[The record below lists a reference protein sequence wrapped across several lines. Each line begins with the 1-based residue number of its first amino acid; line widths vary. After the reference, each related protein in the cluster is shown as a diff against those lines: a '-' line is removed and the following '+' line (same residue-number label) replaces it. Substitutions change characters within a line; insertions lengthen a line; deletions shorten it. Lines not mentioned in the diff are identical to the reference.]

1 MKTLPETVQNHN
13 EIIVFNKCHHQLQTS
28 RKIAVYRSLIDII
41 GDFNTAVYLS
51 QFIYWNRKGTLLVEN
66 NGFVYKSVAD
76 IFEETGLTLKMQARC
91 RNILK
96 EFDFIEIK
104 QEKVFGKGA
113 KLSIKL
119 NDKAI
124 YSQLG
129 EYYNIDPNIQEI
141 TPENWKVGNHP
152 VLQRFFDDRIAY
164 HRDLVYL
171 LEDIPAAFILSYILN
186 RCAVERKFY
195 KSLTIA
201 DWTRISKLTHH
212 TQSSSR
218 QLLKNLE
225 LIEEQKPIPF
235 NSRIFTFPQFDKIL
249 EKLERLSEYKES
261 SQRLQKWKFG
271 YKSPKWNESNSTEQ
285 PQTETRNDLRLADEC
300 VDSDTENNNSLK
312 NNELLLNNP
321 KRKLGDDLNSTEQPK
336 TETRN
341 DLRLADK
348 CVDSD
353 TENNSS
359 LKNNELLLNNPKW
372 KLGDDLNSTEQ
383 PQTET
388 RNDLHPTEQTR
399 TETPSNPERKLS
411 FKEITGF
418 KDYTNNNTPLN
429 PPINISVSFGGGG
442 GGVSS
447 SCDFSAEE
455 NKSCLKGNEQK
466 SQAEQKTRQPET
478 QANKPQVAK
487 NPSIDWDSLQYPN
500 CFYAETQND
509 PQQQQALKDN
519 LRHIVASTIPAA
531 TQAEIQ
537 ELLDEMN
544 RGAVRSVRNYF
555 AKLCQNKARGL
566 FFPTLASII
575 KQHRNDLAK
584 SAHLQQQVAE
594 QTAANEQ
601 QRQQE
606 QQIQQESQNY
616 SDHIEQLVFRTAEK
630 TILRQK
636 LKDEYKKYAAEI
648 ETQLNANFFSYANVH
663 NIRIRLEKIA
673 AVLIAYAYQ
682 FKTVIT
688 QVTDLRKKIIQK
700 IGEEKLQ
707 QDSNYQQLWEIL
719 NMPEMQGK
727 LSEDL
732 QQTLKQG

>member
-1 MKTLPETVQNHN
+1 MMKTLPETVQNHN
-13 EIIVFNKCHHQLQTS
+13 EIIVFNKCHHRLQTS

-124 YSQLG
+124 YSRLG

-285 PQTETRNDLRLADEC
+285 PQTETRNDL
-300 VDSDTENNNSLK
+300 
-312 NNELLLNNP
+312 
-321 KRKLGDDLNSTEQPK
+321 
-336 TETRN
+336 
-341 DLRLADK
+341 
-348 CVDSD
+348 
-353 TENNSS
+353 
-359 LKNNELLLNNPKW
+359 
-372 KLGDDLNSTEQ
+372 
-383 PQTET
+383 
-388 RNDLHPTEQTR
+388 HPTEQTR

-455 NKSCLKGNEQK
+455 NKGCLKGNEQK

-519 LRHIVASTIPAA
+519 LRHIAATTIPAA

-575 KQHRNDLAK
+575 KQHRNELAK

-630 TILRQK
+630 TVLRQK
-636 LKDEYKKYAAEI
+636 LKEEYHKYAAEI
-648 ETQLNANFFSYANVH
+648 EMQLNAKLFSFANVIS
-663 NIRIRLEKIA
+663 IRIKLEKIA
-673 AVLIAYAYQ
+673 TVLIAYAYQ
-682 FKTVIT
+682 FKTLIT

>member
-1 MKTLPETVQNHN
+1 MMKTLPETVQNHN
-13 EIIVFNKCHHQLQTS
+13 KIIVFNKCHHRLQTS

-124 YSQLG
+124 YSRLG

-261 SQRLQKWKFG
+261 SQKLQKWKFG
-271 YKSPKWNESNSTEQ
+271 YKSPKWNESNFTEQ

-300 VDSDTENNNSLK
+300 ADSDAENNNSLK

-321 KRKLGDDLNSTEQPK
+321 KR
-336 TETRN
+336 
-341 DLRLADK
+341 
-348 CVDSD
+348 
-353 TENNSS
+353 
-359 LKNNELLLNNPKW
+359 

-442 GGVSS
+442 GGVVSSHSAISAENNS
-447 SCDFSAEE
+447 SCLNDAKSATETPQQGD
-455 NKSCLKGNEQK
+455 KSP
-466 SQAEQKTRQPET
+466 T
-478 QANKPQVAK
+478 ANANFDNLVY
-487 NPSIDWDSLQYPN
+487 PS
-500 CFYAETQND
+500 CFYRETQND
-509 PQQQQALKDN
+509 PQIQQAFKDDI
-519 LRHIVASTIPAA
+519 RRIVACIIPFA
-531 TQAEIQ
+531 TTSEIQ
-537 ELLDEMN
+537 ELLDETERPNVSSM
-544 RGAVRSVRNYF
+544 RNYF
-555 AKLCQNKARGL
+555 ARLCKEKAQGL
-566 FFPTLASII
+566 FFPRLAE
-575 KQHRNDLAK
+575 KVKYRREECAK
-584 SAHLQQQVAE
+584 NIAQQQ
-594 QTAANEQ
+594 QTVQQQQAN
-601 QRQQE
+601 RVRQE
-606 QQIQQESQNY
+606 QQCQQEEQVQQESQNY
-616 SDHIEQLVFRTAEK
+616 SDQIEQLVFRTAEK
-630 TILRQK
+630 TVLRQK

-673 AVLIAYAYQ
+673 VVLIAYAYQ
-682 FKTVIT
+682 FKTLIT
-688 QVTDLRKKIIQK
+688 QVTDLRKKIIQR

>member
-1 MKTLPETVQNHN
+1 MMKTLPETVQNHN

-300 VDSDTENNNSLK
+300 ADSDTENNNSLK

-321 KRKLGDDLNSTEQPK
+321 KR
-336 TETRN
+336 
-341 DLRLADK
+341 
-348 CVDSD
+348 
-353 TENNSS
+353 
-359 LKNNELLLNNPKW
+359 

-455 NKSCLKGNEQK
+455 NKDCLKGNEQK

-630 TILRQK
+630 TVLRQK
-636 LKDEYKKYAAEI
+636 LKEEYQKYAAEI
-648 ETQLNANFFSYANVH
+648 EMQLNAKLFSFANVIS
-663 NIRIRLEKIA
+663 IRIKLEKIA

-682 FKTVIT
+682 FKTLIT

>member
-271 YKSPKWNESNSTEQ
+271 YKSPKWNES
-285 PQTETRNDLRLADEC
+285 
-300 VDSDTENNNSLK
+300 
-312 NNELLLNNP
+312 
-321 KRKLGDDLNSTEQPK
+321 
-336 TETRN
+336 
-341 DLRLADK
+341 
-348 CVDSD
+348 
-353 TENNSS
+353 
-359 LKNNELLLNNPKW
+359 
-372 KLGDDLNSTEQ
+372 NSTEQ

>member
-1 MKTLPETVQNHN
+1 MMKTLPETVQNHN
-13 EIIVFNKCHHQLQTS
+13 EIIVFNKCHHRLQTS

-124 YSQLG
+124 YSRLG

-285 PQTETRNDLRLADEC
+285 PQTETRNDL
-300 VDSDTENNNSLK
+300 
-312 NNELLLNNP
+312 
-321 KRKLGDDLNSTEQPK
+321 
-336 TETRN
+336 
-341 DLRLADK
+341 
-348 CVDSD
+348 
-353 TENNSS
+353 
-359 LKNNELLLNNPKW
+359 
-372 KLGDDLNSTEQ
+372 
-383 PQTET
+383 
-388 RNDLHPTEQTR
+388 HPTEQTR

-447 SCDFSAEE
+447 SCDFSAKE
-455 NKSCLKGNEQK
+455 NKGCLKGNEQK

-519 LRHIVASTIPAA
+519 LRHIAASTIPAA

-575 KQHRNDLAK
+575 KQHRNELAK

-630 TILRQK
+630 TVLRQK
-636 LKDEYKKYAAEI
+636 LKEEYHKYAAEI
-648 ETQLNANFFSYANVH
+648 EMQLNAKLFSFANVIS
-663 NIRIRLEKIA
+663 IRIKLEKIA

-682 FKTVIT
+682 FKTLIT